1 MALVTREGTIARTK
15 GAQSAKRQL
24 PTTAVLGAAPNG
36 LALAGYLAQKGAPVH
51 IWNQSLAPLQAIQL
65 LGGIQFNQELVR
77 PARVTAA
84 IAQAL
89 QEAEVVMVTQ
99 APSALAETVRTMAPY
114 LADGQQIL
122 LVGAG
127 IGAALEFRRLYEATE
142 YQSRLVVAEVPAF
155 PLDSLSTGPA
165 MTRVLAV
172 KQWLPV
178 AALPQ
183 RCTGEVVERCGELL
197 PMLKPVSSVLE
208 SSLQNTIVLMHAV
221 ITLLNAER
229 IRRKERFRFY
239 AEGVTPHVAEVLAM
253 VDAER
258 CAVARAYGVQVL
270 SMEEYLTQAYGVHV
284 KGLQAKLLSVGAF
297 QDKLAPSGL
306 MHRYVDED
314 VPAGLVPLWEL
325 AELAGVECPTLEQ
338 MIDLASSLTGRD
350 YLREGRSLARMG
362 LTGLTPD
369 QVRLAVQ

>member
-15 GAQSAKRQL
+15 GAQSSNRQL
-24 PTTAVLGAAPNG
+24 PITAVLGAAPNG

-65 LGGIQFNQELVR
+65 LGGIQFNQDLVR

-114 LADGQQIL
+114 LTDGQQVL

-127 IGAALEFRRLYEATE
+127 IGPALEFRHLYEGSE
-142 YQSRLVVAEVPAF
+142 YRSRITVAELPAF

-172 KQWLPV
+172 KQWVPV
-178 AALPQ
+178 AALP
-183 RCTGEVVERCGELL
+183 RSSTDEVMERCGQLL

-229 IRRKERFRFY
+229 IRRKDRFRFY
-239 AEGVTPHVAEVLAM
+239 AEGVTPQVAETLAA

-258 CAVARAYGVQVL
+258 CAVAKAYGVEVL
-270 SMEEYLTQAYGVHV
+270 SIEAYLTEAYGVRAE
-284 KGLQAKLLSVGAF
+284 GLQAKLLSVGAF

-306 MHRYVDED
+306 KHRYVDED

-325 AELAGVECPTLEQ
+325 AELAGVACPTLEE

-362 LTGLTPD
+362 LSGLSPE